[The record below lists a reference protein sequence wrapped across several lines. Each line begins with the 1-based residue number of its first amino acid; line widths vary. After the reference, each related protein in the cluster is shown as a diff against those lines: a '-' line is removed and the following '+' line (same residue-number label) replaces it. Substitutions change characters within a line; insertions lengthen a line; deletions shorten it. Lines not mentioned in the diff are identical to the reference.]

1 MTASRLIIEQFT
13 VRLADMKNIPEKSNY
28 HHGDLR
34 TTLLKVASEMIK
46 ENGINELS
54 LRKLAARVG
63 VSRTAP
69 YHHFKDKNALLC
81 GIAENGFQQLNQI
94 NKLGFEQTNLSKHG
108 HFTRFIHDY
117 IQFASNNPELYE
129 LMFGR
134 TIWKNESSTKELRDS
149 AYPCFQFQVK
159 MTEEWQ
165 KQGLL
170 NINDNAL
177 RASQVLW
184 GMVHGIAKLF
194 IDGIYTDNSKVE
206 EICDYAVSMLLASQE
221 SL

>member
-1 MTASRLIIEQFT
+1 MTLSRLIIEQFT
-13 VRLADMKNIPEKSNY
+13 VRLAVMKNIPEKTNY

-46 ENGINELS
+46 ENGIKEVS

-81 GIAENGFQQLNQI
+81 GIAESGFQQLNHI
-94 NKLGFEQTNLSKHG
+94 NKLGFKETKLTKHER
-108 HFTRFIHDY
+108 FSRFIHDY
-117 IQFASNNPELYE
+117 IQFANNNPELYE

-134 TIWKNESSTKELRDS
+134 TIWKDKSSTQELRDS
-149 AYPCFQFQVK
+149 AYPCFQFQVT

-170 NINDNAL
+170 NVDDNAL
-177 RASQVLW
+177 RVSQVLW
-184 GMVHGIAKLF
+184 GTVHGIAKLF

-206 EICDYAVSMLLASQE
+206 EICDFAVKMFLSSKE
-221 SL
+221 K

>member
-1 MTASRLIIEQFT
+1 MTPSRLIVKRFT
-13 VRLADMKNIPEKSNY
+13 VRLAVMNNIPEKSNY

-46 ENGINELS
+46 ENGIKEVS

-81 GIAENGFQQLNQI
+81 GIAESGFEQLHQI
-94 NKLGFEQTNLSKHG
+94 NKIGFEEENLSKHEQFS
-108 HFTRFIHDY
+108 HFIHDY
-117 IQFASNNPELYE
+117 VLFAKNNPELYE

-134 TIWKNESSTKELRDS
+134 TIWKDEKSTQELRDL

-159 MTEEWQ
+159 MTQEWQ
-165 KQGLL
+165 EQGLL
-170 NINDNAL
+170 NVNDNAL
-177 RASQVLW
+177 RTSQVLW
-184 GMVHGIAKLF
+184 GTVHGIAKLF
-194 IDGIYTDNSKVE
+194 IDGIYTDNSKIE
-206 EICDYAVSMLLASQE
+206 EICDFAVNMFLSRQK
-221 SL
+221 

>member
-1 MTASRLIIEQFT
+1 
-13 VRLADMKNIPEKSNY
+13 MKNTPEKLNY

-34 TTLLKVASEMIK
+34 STLLKVANEMIK
-46 ENGINELS
+46 EHGIAEVS

-81 GIAENGFQQLNQI
+81 GIAESGFQKLHQI
-94 NKLGFEQTNLSKHG
+94 NKLGFEENNLSKRE
-108 HFTRFIHDY
+108 HFSRFIHDY

-134 TIWKNESSTKELRDS
+134 TIWKDKSSTQELRDC
-149 AYPCFQFQVK
+149 AYPCFQFQVT
-159 MTEEWQ
+159 MIEEWQ

-170 NINDNAL
+170 DTNENADDNAL

-184 GMVHGIAKLF
+184 GTVHGIAKLF

-206 EICDYAVSMLLASQE
+206 EICDYAVNMFLSSKEQ
-221 SL
+221 

>member
-1 MTASRLIIEQFT
+1 MTLSRLIFEQFT
-13 VRLADMKNIPEKSNY
+13 VKLVVMKNTPEKTNY

-46 ENGINELS
+46 ENGIKEVS

-81 GIAENGFQQLNQI
+81 GIAESGFQQLNEI
-94 NKLGFEQTNLSKHG
+94 NILGFNESNLSKHE
-108 HFTRFIHDY
+108 HFSRFIHDY
-117 IQFASNNPELYE
+117 IQFANSNPELYE

-134 TIWKNESSTKELRDS
+134 TIWKDKSSTQELRDS

-170 NINDNAL
+170 NIDDNAL

-184 GMVHGIAKLF
+184 GTVHGIAKLF
-194 IDGIYTDNSKVE
+194 IDGIYTDNSKID
-206 EICDYAVSMLLASQE
+206 EICDYAVNMFLSNKK
-221 SL
+221 

>member
-1 MTASRLIIEQFT
+1 MTLSRLIVEQFA
-13 VRLADMKNIPEKSNY
+13 VRLVDMKNTPEKTNY

-46 ENGINELS
+46 ENGIKEVS

-81 GIAENGFQQLNQI
+81 GIAESGFQQLHQI
-94 NKLGFEQTNLSKHG
+94 NKIGFKEANLSKRE
-108 HFTRFIHDY
+108 HFSHFIHDY
-117 IQFASNNPELYE
+117 VQFAKNNPELYE

-134 TIWKNESSTKELRDS
+134 TIWKDESSTQELRDS

-170 NINDNAL
+170 NVNDNAL

-184 GMVHGIAKLF
+184 GTVHGIAKLF
-194 IDGIYTDNSKVE
+194 IDGIYTDSSKIE
-206 EICDYAVSMLLASQE
+206 EICDFAVSMFLSSQK
-221 SL
+221 

>member
-1 MTASRLIIEQFT
+1 MTLSRLILEQFT
-13 VRLADMKNIPEKSNY
+13 VRLAVMKNTPEKLNY

-34 TTLLKVASEMIK
+34 TTLLEVASEMIK
-46 ENGINELS
+46 EHGIEEVS

-81 GIAENGFQQLNQI
+81 GIAESGFQQLDKINQ
-94 NKLGFEQTNLSKHG
+94 LGYKEKNLSKRE
-108 HFTRFIHDY
+108 HFSHFIHNY

-134 TIWKNESSTKELRDS
+134 TIWKNKSSTQELRDC
-149 AYPCFQFQVK
+149 AYPCFQFQITL
-159 MTEEWQ
+159 TEDWQ
-165 KQGLL
+165 KLGLL
-170 NINDNAL
+170 NVNDNAL
-177 RASQVLW
+177 RVSQVLW
-184 GMVHGIAKLF
+184 GTVHGIAKLF

-206 EICDYAVSMLLASQE
+206 EICDYAVNMFLSSSE
-221 SL
+221 K

>member
-1 MTASRLIIEQFT
+1 MTVSRLIYQQLPVKLE
-13 VRLADMKNIPEKSNY
+13 VMKNTPEKSNY

-34 TTLLKVASEMIK
+34 TTLLIVAGEMIK
-46 ENGINELS
+46 EHGIEEVS

-69 YHHFKDKNALLC
+69 YHHFKDKSALLC
-81 GIAENGFQQLNQI
+81 GIAEDGFRQLHQI
-94 NKLGFEQTNLSKHG
+94 NKHGFEVNQVSHKENFSL
-108 HFTRFIHDY
+108 FIHDY
-117 IQFASNNPELYE
+117 VQFAKNNPELYE

-134 TIWKNESSTKELRDS
+134 TIWKDKSSTQELRDS
-149 AYPCFQFQVK
+149 AYPCFQFQVT

-170 NINDNAL
+170 NVNDNAL

-184 GMVHGIAKLF
+184 GTVHGIAKLF
-194 IDGIYTDNSKVE
+194 IDGIYTDDHKIE
-206 EICDYAVSMLLASQE
+206 EICDFAINMFLSNSR
-221 SL
+221 

>member
-1 MTASRLIIEQFT
+1 MTLSRLIIEHFT
-13 VRLADMKNIPEKSNY
+13 VRLVVMKNTPEKLNY

-34 TTLLKVASEMIK
+34 STLLKVASEMIK
-46 ENGINELS
+46 EYGIEEVS

-81 GIAENGFQQLNQI
+81 GIAESGFQKLNHI
-94 NKLGFEQTNLSKHG
+94 NKLGFEENNLSKRE
-108 HFTRFIHDY
+108 HFSRFIHDY

-134 TIWKNESSTKELRDS
+134 TIWKDKSSTQELRDC
-149 AYPCFQFQVK
+149 AYPCFQFQVT
-159 MTEEWQ
+159 MTKEWQ

-170 NINDNAL
+170 NVDDNAL

-184 GMVHGIAKLF
+184 GTVHGIAKLF

-206 EICDYAVSMLLASQE
+206 EICDYAVDMFLSSKE
-221 SL
+221 K